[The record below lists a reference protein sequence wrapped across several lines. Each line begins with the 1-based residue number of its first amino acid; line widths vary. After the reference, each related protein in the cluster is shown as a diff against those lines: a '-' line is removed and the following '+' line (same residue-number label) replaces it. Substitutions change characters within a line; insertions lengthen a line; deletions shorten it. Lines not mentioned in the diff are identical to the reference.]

1 MIKPVVAEQ
10 PKKEVESKIV
20 KEIVQPKKDA
30 VEVSSISDTDS
41 EQANKEAL
49 RAIIKKDKLAK
60 MLAAK
65 STGIEK
71 EPKKKMGRAQKDR
84 LNLKN
89 KLRKEM
95 R

>member
-10 PKKEVESKIV
+10 PKKEVEAIIK
-20 KEIVQPKKDA
+20 KEIWKKPEA

-84 LNLKN
+84 LQLKN